1 MESKQNSGFSQRNKD
16 SLNLSIESTIC
27 QLTLFQDYCICKT
40 YHAILSETCLSWNFS
55 CFWPGI
61 HQRTGSCQYWIVNFA
76 EFDSVEVFNIIS
88 WTLAIL
94 YFTWRPFWFGIKII
108 QLRNNFRGT
117 SVLRGSLRKV
127 SIFVVK
133 LLLIKCRIAN
143 TFDSKDTAF
152 DHKTFLRVLFQT

>member
-1 MESKQNSGFSQRNKD
+1 MSQQFA
-16 SLNLSIESTIC
+16 NLPFFKIIVSVKLIT
-27 QLTLFQDYCICKT
+27 QF
-40 YHAILSETCLSWNFS
+40 CLRLVCPEIFS

-94 YFTWRPFWFGIKII
+94 YFTWRPFWFWIKII
-108 QLRNNFRGT
+108 QLRNTFRGT
-117 SVLRGSLRKV
+117 SVLRGSLRKTLKWKV